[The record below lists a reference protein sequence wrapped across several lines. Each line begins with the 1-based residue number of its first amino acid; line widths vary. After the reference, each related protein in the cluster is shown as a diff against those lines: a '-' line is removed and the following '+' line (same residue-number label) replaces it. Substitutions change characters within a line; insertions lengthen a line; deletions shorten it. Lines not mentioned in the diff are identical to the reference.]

1 MKNIITLVIIVL
13 FSLLIYWFQIRPAN
27 IRTKCSDYAM
37 EKSVALYPLT
47 SERDTTKRTILQEE
61 MEVKLYSSCLHEK
74 GLEK

>member
-1 MKNIITLVIIVL
+1 MKNGYFLIFFIIIGLL
-13 FSLLIYWFQIRPAN
+13 FYWFQIRPAN

-37 EKSVALYPLT
+37 EKSVALYPLI
-47 SERDTTKRTILQEE
+47 SERGTTKRTILQEE